1 MRDNPINN
9 LIFASIISADN
20 NKYTEEKKQE
30 VMDRYTQFKDKD
42 ELDWEFILKPIDTE
56 GKLIKLFKQSDE
68 SGE

>member
-56 GKLIKLFKQSDE
+56 GKLIKLFKQNDE